1 MFCSYDSS
9 SKEHGH
15 MDNRI
20 SEIRKVIRA
29 LRVSMR
35 EAEAIMH
42 EQIKRDENCTFVAQ
56 EIMKMRIVMSELVQ
70 ERTRLGDT
78 GPIIVSAFS
87 YPARA
92 GRARGASS
100 QAVARAASGK
110 VAARAALG
118 GGGGGRGR
126 GGGG

>member
-1 MFCSYDSS
+1 MFTLCSSAPRRAGS
-9 SKEHGH
+9 ATV
-15 MDNRI
+15 DNRI

-78 GPIIVSAFS
+78 DPII
-87 YPARA
+87 
-92 GRARGASS
+92 GRAFVIPRRRRAERRAS
-100 QAVARAASGK
+100 RADM
-110 VAARAALG
+110 
-118 GGGGGRGR
+118 
-126 GGGG
+126 

>member
-1 MFCSYDSS
+1 
-9 SKEHGH
+9 

-42 EQIKRDENCTFVAQ
+42 EQIKRNEDCTFVAR
-56 EIMKMRIVMSELVQ
+56 EIMKMRTVMSKLVQ

-78 GPIIVSAFS
+78 DPIIVSAFVIPRRRR
-87 YPARA
+87 PAERTA
-92 GRARGASS
+92 GLAN
-100 QAVARAASGK
+100 
-110 VAARAALG
+110 
-118 GGGGGRGR
+118 
-126 GGGG
+126 